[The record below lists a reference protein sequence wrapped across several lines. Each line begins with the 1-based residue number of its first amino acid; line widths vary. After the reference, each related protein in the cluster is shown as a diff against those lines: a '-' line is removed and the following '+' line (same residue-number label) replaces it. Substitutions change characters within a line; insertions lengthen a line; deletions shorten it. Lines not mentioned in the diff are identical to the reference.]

1 MLYFIVVLVA
11 LLQLLYFKCCV
22 IIYRGD
28 VLKIGLFAD
37 SHVCTFD
44 LPDGRLPTL
53 SLTKIADMLEDF
65 KVNGVELIVCLG
77 DLMHYEENAE
87 QNEINIRNVAQ
98 LFDGY
103 PVRRVLI
110 RGNHDCEIYSRE
122 VFENKSGF
130 ELSPLC
136 IDTGSSKRLIMLD
149 ASYSDDGSEYQP
161 PYNDWT
167 NSYIP
172 PRQLEWFRG
181 LLADKS
187 LDCTVFVH
195 QCLDYSA
202 EHHHLIRNAVA
213 VNSIIADSG
222 NVSHVYMGHYHPG
235 AESTVNGVE
244 YSTLRAL
251 SFGTENNYMIIDI

>member
-1 MLYFIVVLVA
+1 MILVA
-11 LLQLLYFKCCV
+11 LLQLPYFKSCV
-22 IIYRGD
+22 IIYWGD
-28 VLKIGLFAD
+28 ILKIGLFAD

-44 LPDGRLPTL
+44 LEDGRLPTL
-53 SLTKIADMLEDF
+53 SLGKITDMLEDF
-65 KVNGVELIVCLG
+65 RASGVELVICLG

-87 QNEINIRNVAQ
+87 QNEINIRNVAK

-110 RGNHDCEIYSRE
+110 RGNHDCEIFSKE
-122 VFENKSGF
+122 DFAQKSGF

-136 IDTGSSKRLIMLD
+136 IDAGNGKRLIMLD

-161 PYNDWT
+161 PHNDWT

-172 PRQLEWFRG
+172 PQQLEWFTG
-181 LLADKS
+181 LLSDKS

-195 QCLDYSA
+195 QCLDYSV

-213 VNSIIADSG
+213 VNSIIADSE
-222 NVSHVYMGHYHPG
+222 NVSHVYMGHYHQG

-244 YSTLRAL
+244 YTTLKAL
-251 SFGTENNYMIIDI
+251 SLGNENSYIIIDI

>member
-1 MLYFIVVLVA
+1 M
-11 LLQLLYFKCCV
+11 LLQLPYLKCCA

-28 VLKIGLFAD
+28 ILKIGLFAD

-44 LPDGRLPTL
+44 LSDGRLPTL
-53 SLTKIADMLEDF
+53 SLAKISKMIEDF
-65 KVNGVELIVCLG
+65 KVNGVELIICLG

-87 QNEINIRNVAQ
+87 QNEINIRKVAQ
-98 LFDGY
+98 LFEGY

-110 RGNHDCEIYSRE
+110 RGNHDCEIFSRE
-122 VFENKSGF
+122 AFEEKSGF

-136 IDTGSSKRLIMLD
+136 IDIGSGKRLIMLD
-149 ASYSDDGSEYQP
+149 ASYSDDGCEYRP

-172 PRQLEWFRG
+172 PQQLEWLRS

-187 LDCTVFVH
+187 FDCTVFVH
-195 QCLDYSA
+195 QCLDYSV

-213 VNSIIADSG
+213 INSIIADSG
-222 NVSHVYMGHYHPG
+222 NVSHVYMGHYHQG
-235 AESTVNGVE
+235 AENTVNGVE
-244 YSTLRAL
+244 YSTLKAL
-251 SFGTENNYMIIDI
+251 SLGEENSYMIIDI